1 MTKLSVSTFF
11 DFESGYNTLVECIL
25 EELPKYNCLIKPR
38 SFSNDAGRFEK
49 YFENLPV
56 FKEDLDLLVLPPCNE
71 LNFSNFIFFLNPRK
85 DRVMLTM
92 WESTRINEIF
102 IEQMNNMKAIIVP
115 NKWNKA
121 NFEAQGCEVPIHVV
135 NLFVDTE
142 IFNYQPPVAKDHF
155 VFGTA
160 NKDPRKRLGD
170 VVSCFNKAFSDK
182 KDVKLK
188 IKISPK
194 ESYDKIFTG
203 SKIEICKDSFTR
215 NQLKDWYSDNDCF
228 VSCVSAEGW
237 GLMQHESMA
246 CGRPVIA
253 AKYAGLSEFMTEE
266 NSFCVNYKEVPAEGY
281 WKAPASKWSKYDE
294 EHLIETMR
302 FAYNNPS
309 TVVEKG
315 RLASVDACKLDKRL
329 FVTTLLDVISKYK

>member
-1 MTKLSVSTFF
+1 MIKLSLSSAF
-11 DFESGYNTLVECIL
+11 DFESGYRTLLDAIL
-25 EELPKYNCLIKPR
+25 EELPKYNCLVKPR
-38 SFSNDAGRFEK
+38 SFSNDVGKYEEYFEK
-49 YFENLPV
+49 VIP
-56 FKEDLDLLVLPPCNE
+56 FKEDLDLLVYPPCNE
-71 LNFSNFIFFLNPRK
+71 LNFNNFIFFLNPHKR
-85 DRVMLTM
+85 RVHFTM
-92 WESTRINEIF
+92 WESSRINDIF
-102 IEQMNNMKAIIVP
+102 IEQMNNMKAVIVP
-115 NKWNKA
+115 NEWNKV

-135 NLFVDTE
+135 KLFVDTS
-142 IFNYQPPVAKDHF
+142 IFNYQQPVVKNEF

-160 NKDPRKRLGD
+160 NKDPRKRLED
-170 VVSCFNKAFSDK
+170 VVRCFNKAFSDR

-194 ESYDKIFTG
+194 ESYDKTFTG

-266 NSFCVNYKEVPAEGY
+266 NSFCINYKEVPAEGY
-281 WKAPASKWSKYDE
+281 WKAPAAKWSKYDE

-309 TVVEKG
+309 TVVERG
-315 RLASVDACKLDKRL
+315 RLASQDACKLDKRL
-329 FVTTLLDVISKYK
+329 FVTTLLEVLSKYK